1 MFRKSLYFRHY
12 QIMSTLLLSPTQVT
26 QKLQRI
32 ALEIKEKTFGHQK
45 IILVGIAESGLQ
57 LAHIIADI
65 LLQNNSAMEVF
76 SIKVNKPNP
85 LAEPVICSIDKE
97 KLVNS
102 TVILVDDV
110 QNSGRTMIYAV
121 QYFLQFPV
129 YAIQTCVLVDR
140 LHNLFPVSADYVG
153 LSLSTTLKE
162 HVTVTVQKTN
172 VSVTLS

>member
-1 MFRKSLYFRHY
+1 MYFRHY
-12 QIMSTLLLSPTQVT
+12 QIMSTLLLSPTQVN

-32 ALEIKEKTFGHQK
+32 ALEIKEKTFGHDK

-57 LAHIIADI
+57 LAHIIAKI
-65 LLQNNSAMEVF
+65 LHQNDSEVEIF
-76 SIKVNKPNP
+76 SIKVNKPDP
-85 LAEPVICSIDKE
+85 LTEPVVCSIAEE
-97 KLVNS
+97 KLLNS

-121 QYFLQFPV
+121 QYFLKFPV

-140 LHNLFPVSADYVG
+140 LHNLFPVRADYVG

-162 HVTVTVQKTN
+162 HVTVTVQDTV

>member
-1 MFRKSLYFRHY
+1 
-12 QIMSTLLLSPTQVT
+12 MSTLLLTPHQVN

-32 ALEIKEKTFGHQK
+32 ALEIKEKTFGHQHL
-45 IILVGIAESGLQ
+45 ILVGIAESGLK
-57 LAHIIADI
+57 LANIIAQMLAANGNKID
-65 LLQNNSAMEVF
+65 VF
-76 SIKVNKPNP
+76 SIKINKPNP
-85 LAEPVICSIDKE
+85 LELPISCNISQDLLK
-97 KLVNS
+97 NT

-121 QYFLQFPV
+121 QHFLKFPV

-162 HVTVTVQKTN
+162 HVTVDVQDAD
-172 VSVTLS
+172 VRVTLS